1 MNNSFLLPFTTWE
14 EIGVHNFSLKKIK
27 LCGKEIV
34 TSSPHENLHWIWD
47 PERPNNLPNITIIII
62 SRGRTLTKGT
72 LLEYLPKMI
81 GVTDRERAIFSP
93 LPDQTIRRESRADRD
108 FGDDIC
114 LFC

>member
-81 GVTDRERAIFSP
+81 GVTDREGGKVGQIGILVMTSASSA
-93 LPDQTIRRESRADRD
+93 EKVDRIKAT
-108 FGDDIC
+108 F
-114 LFC
+114 